1 MKDVIIIGG
10 GIIGCAVARELSRF
24 ETNITLLEKCGD
36 VSQGTTKANSGIV
49 HAGFDAKPN
58 TAKAKFNLLGNVM
71 FDKLSKDLDFPF
83 KRNGALVL
91 CFDEKETDGL
101 KELYDRGV
109 ANGVG
114 GLEILTKEQVKEMEP
129 NVSDGVVGALYAK
142 TSGIVSPYEMCIA
155 YAENAAVNGCEFVF
169 GKDVCSIAKEG
180 EKWQVRTKDGASY
193 TADMVVNCAGVHAD
207 DINNMACEDKI
218 KITARKG
225 EYMLYD
231 KSCVGLAQRT
241 IFQMPSK
248 MGKGVLVAP
257 TTHGNIITGPTAWD
271 VENKESVRTS
281 FDGLAEVYAKSLIS
295 VPSLPKRNVITQF
308 CGLRAH
314 SEGGDFIVGQS
325 KQKGFYNV
333 AGIESPGLTS
343 APAIG
348 VYVAYDIAKL
358 LGLEKK
364 ERFEEKRKGI
374 PHFATMTDEERDE
387 LIKTNPL
394 YGKIICKCEVVTEGE
409 IVDSIRRPIGAKD
422 VDGVK
427 LRTRA
432 GMGKCQSGF
441 CMEKVM
447 EILARERGVA
457 FEDIEK
463 CDGGKIVFGKVK
475 DKRSE

>member
-1 MKDVIIIGG
+1 M
-10 GIIGCAVARELSRF
+10 
-24 ETNITLLEKCGD
+24 
-36 VSQGTTKANSGIV
+36 
-49 HAGFDAKPN
+49 
-58 TAKAKFNLLGNVM
+58 
-71 FDKLSKDLDFPF
+71 
-83 KRNGALVL
+83 
-91 CFDEKETDGL
+91 
-101 KELYDRGV
+101 
-109 ANGVG
+109 
-114 GLEILTKEQVKEMEP
+114 
-129 NVSDGVVGALYAK
+129 
-142 TSGIVSPYEMCIA
+142 
-155 YAENAAVNGCEFVF
+155 
-169 GKDVCSIAKEG
+169 
-180 EKWQVRTKDGASY
+180 
-193 TADMVVNCAGVHAD
+193 
-207 DINNMACEDKI
+207 
-218 KITARKG
+218 
-225 EYMLYD
+225 
-231 KSCVGLAQRT
+231 
-241 IFQMPSK
+241 
-248 MGKGVLVAP
+248 
-257 TTHGNIITGPTAWD
+257 
-271 VENKESVRTS
+271 
-281 FDGLAEVYAKSLIS
+281 
-295 VPSLPKRNVITQF
+295 
-308 CGLRAH
+308 
-314 SEGGDFIVGQS
+314 
-325 KQKGFYNV
+325 

-364 ERFEEKRKGI
+364 ARFEEKRKGI

-394 YGKIICKCEVVTEGE
+394 YGKIICKCEVE